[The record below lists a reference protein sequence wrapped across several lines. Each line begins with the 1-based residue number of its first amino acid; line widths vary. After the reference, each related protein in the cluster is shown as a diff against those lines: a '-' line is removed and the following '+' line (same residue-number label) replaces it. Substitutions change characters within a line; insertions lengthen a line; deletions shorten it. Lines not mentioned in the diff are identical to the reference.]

1 MNNYRRSGF
10 VAAFFY
16 LPLLAIPTVRQTEG
30 RELRPADHG
39 LTYQETP
46 TSSTENSAEL
56 SSFFGRGATVSNVP
70 LPEARN
76 MSDPAWW
83 SNGRGGG
90 GGGGRTRVDHVKVVL
105 LVASLVCGTAGVVLL
120 AVAASVFLFRFQK
133 RRALIPTPTTFS
145 SSLNVF

>member
-1 MNNYRRSGF
+1 MNSYRRSGF

-16 LPLLAIPTVRQTEG
+16 LQLLAIPTVRQTEG
-30 RELRPADHG
+30 RELRPSDHG

-46 TSSTENSAEL
+46 ASSTTENSAEL

-83 SNGRGGG
+83 SNGGGGGG
-90 GGGGRTRVDHVKVVL
+90 GGGGRTRVDHAKAVL
-105 LVASLVCGTAGVVLL
+105 LVASLVCGIAGVVLL
-120 AVAASVFLFRFQK
+120 AVAAFVFLFRFQK
-133 RRALIPTPTTFS
+133 RKALVPTPPPS
-145 SSLNVF
+145 VDK

>member
-10 VAAFFY
+10 LAAFFH

-30 RELRPADHG
+30 RELRPSDHG

-76 MSDPAWW
+76 MSDLVWR
-83 SNGRGGG
+83 SNGGG
-90 GGGGRTRVDHVKVVL
+90 GRGGGRTRVDHVKAVL
-105 LVASLVCGTAGVVLL
+105 VVASLVCGTAGVVLL
-120 AVAASVFLFRFQK
+120 AVAASVLLFWFQK
-133 RRALIPTPTTFS
+133 RRALIPTPPPS
-145 SSLNVF
+145 VDK